1 MRNLREEAI
10 DLIVQIYKKYPSGGA
25 LHIVI
30 GDGNTEDHHIYW
42 CIENS
47 IKELENDKEL
57 FERCA
62 ICLMKLGTERRRDK
76 AISGAWDRYVDCLPD
91 Y

>member
-1 MRNLREEAI
+1 MDKLKLETIR
-10 DLIVQIYKKYPSGGA
+10 LIRQIYKKYPTGGA

-30 GDGNTEDHHIYW
+30 DDGNTEDHHIYW

-47 IKELENDKEL
+47 IRELTEDKEL

-62 ICLMKLGTERRRDK
+62 TCLMKLGTERKRDNVIYE
-76 AISGAWDRYVDCLPD
+76 AFNE
-91 Y
+91 